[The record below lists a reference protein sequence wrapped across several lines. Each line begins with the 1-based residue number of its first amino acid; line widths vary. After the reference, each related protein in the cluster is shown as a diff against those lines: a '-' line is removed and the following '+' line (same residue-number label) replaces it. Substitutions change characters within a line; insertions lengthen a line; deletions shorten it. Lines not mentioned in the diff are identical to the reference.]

1 MKAWFAAIFIFKRM
15 PDIFPI
21 TDWQSFTAS
30 DFSELNVNPLP
41 PDPQFGL
48 KKKNCAEK
56 AFKKYVGSQI

>member
-1 MKAWFAAIFIFKRM
+1 M